1 MSRLAIGAA
10 KAVLILAVAGGVV
23 VQTAVI
29 PTVWA
34 DLREVSPAV
43 RLTVVVAC
51 VGWIACMQ
59 LVAACV
65 WRLLTMVS
73 AGSVFSAR
81 AFRPVDVIIGAALVA
96 SVLTA
101 VLATLLVPG
110 DAAPGLVGI
119 VYGLA
124 LAIAGVALIIVVMRA
139 LLRQAI
145 EMRSELAEVV

>member
-1 MSRLAIGAA
+1 MSRLTIGAV

-124 LAIAGVALIIVVMRA
+124 LAIAGVALIIVT
-139 LLRQAI
+139 
-145 EMRSELAEVV
+145 

>member
-1 MSRLAIGAA
+1 MSTLTIGAA
-10 KAVLILAVAGGVV
+10 KAVLILAVAGGGV

-59 LVAACV
+59 LVA
-65 WRLLTMVS
+65 
-73 AGSVFSAR
+73 
-81 AFRPVDVIIGAALVA
+81 
-96 SVLTA
+96 
-101 VLATLLVPG
+101 
-110 DAAPGLVGI
+110 
-119 VYGLA
+119 
-124 LAIAGVALIIVVMRA
+124 GVALIMVVMRT